1 MSQETSDNKLY
12 VIIVILSIA
21 IVVLAAG
28 RLNNFTPVGTTAS
41 SLYITNA
48 PGQKLLSVSG
58 SASAFVVPDTVS
70 LSLGVL
76 TQAPSAR
83 ETSDK
88 NAVLMNAV
96 LGALKNQGLTDK
108 EIRTSVFSIQPV
120 YSYPKDGGAPTITG
134 YSASNNVVVTTR
146 MVGNLS
152 DILDKSVSAGANQV
166 NGISFMVSQE
176 KQKQIHDE
184 LLAGAVKD
192 AREKADKLAEN
203 LGVKITGV
211 SSTSISEGGIPQ
223 PMALGISEKAAPIQP
238 GQTEVSLSVQVT
250 YIIE

>member
-21 IVVLAAG
+21 IVVIAAG
-28 RLNNFTPVGTTAS
+28 LYSVAVAGTAGVKLFNVT
-41 SLYITNA
+41 T
-48 PGQKLLSVSG
+48 PGQKLLYVSG

-70 LSLGVL
+70 ISLGVL

-88 NAVLMNAV
+88 NAVSMNAV
-96 LGALKNQGLTDK
+96 ISALKNQGLTDK
-108 EIRTSVFSIQPV
+108 EIQTSVFSIQPV

-152 DILDKSVSAGANQV
+152 DILDKSVAAGANEV
-166 NGISFMVSQE
+166 NGISFTVSEE

-184 LLAGAVKD
+184 LLGGAVKD
-192 AREKADKLAEN
+192 AREKADKLAES

-223 PMALGISEKAAPIQP
+223 PMALGIAEKAAPIQP

>member
-12 VIIVILSIA
+12 LIIVILSIA
-21 IVVLAAG
+21 IVVIAAG
-28 RLNNFTPVGTTAS
+28 LYSVAVAGTAGVKLFNVT
-41 SLYITNA
+41 T
-48 PGQKLLSVSG
+48 PGQKLLYVSG
-58 SASAFVVPDTVS
+58 SASTFVVPDTVS
-70 LSLGVL
+70 ISLGVL

-88 NAVLMNAV
+88 NAVSMNAV
-96 LGALKNQGLTDK
+96 ISALKNQGLTDK

-146 MVGNLS
+146 MVGNVS
-152 DILDKSVSAGANQV
+152 DILDKSVAAGANQV
-166 NGISFMVSQE
+166 NGISFMVSEE
-176 KQKQIHDE
+176 KQKQIHDD

-192 AREKADKLAEN
+192 ARGKADKLAEN

-223 PMALGISEKAAPIQP
+223 PMALGINEKAAPIQP

>member
-21 IVVLAAG
+21 IVVIAAG
-28 RLNNFTPVGTTAS
+28 LYSVAVAGTAGVKLFNVT
-41 SLYITNA
+41 T
-48 PGQKLLSVSG
+48 PGQKLLYVSG
-58 SASAFVVPDTVS
+58 SASTFVVPDTVS
-70 LSLGVL
+70 ISLGVL

-88 NAVLMNAV
+88 NAVSMNAV
-96 LGALKNQGLTDK
+96 ITALKNQGLTDK
-108 EIRTSVFSIQPV
+108 EIQTSVFSIQPV
-120 YSYPKDGGAPTITG
+120 YNYPNNGGAPTITG
-134 YSASNNVVVTTR
+134 YSASNNVVVTTK
-146 MVGNLS
+146 MVDKVG
-152 DILDKSVSAGANQV
+152 DILDKTVAAGANQV
-166 NGISFMVSQE
+166 NGISFMVSEE
-176 KQKQIHDE
+176 KQKQIHDD

-192 AREKADKLAEN
+192 ARGKADKLAES

-223 PMALGISEKAAPIQP
+223 PMALGITGKAAPIQP

>member
-1 MSQETSDNKLY
+1 MPQETSDNKLY

-21 IVVLAAG
+21 IVVIAAG
-28 RLNNFTPVGTTAS
+28 LYSVAVAGTAGVK
-41 SLYITNA
+41 LFNVA

-58 SASAFVVPDTVS
+58 SASVYVVPDTVS
-70 LSLGVL
+70 ISLGVL

-88 NAVLMNAV
+88 NAVSMNAV
-96 LGALKNQGLTDK
+96 ISALKNQGLTDK

-152 DILDKSVSAGANQV
+152 DILDKSVTAGANQV
-166 NGISFMVSQE
+166 SGISFMVSEE

-192 AREKADKLAEN
+192 ARGKADKLAEN

-223 PMALGISEKAAPIQP
+223 PMALGIAEKAAPIQP

>member
-1 MSQETSDNKLY
+1 MQQETSDNKLY

-21 IVVLAAG
+21 IVVIAAG
-28 RLNNFTPVGTTAS
+28 LYSVAVAGTVGVKLFNVT
-41 SLYITNA
+41 A
-48 PGQKLLSVSG
+48 PGQKLLYVSG

-70 LSLGVL
+70 ISLGVL

-88 NAVLMNAV
+88 NAALMNAV
-96 LGALKNQGLTDK
+96 ISALKNQGLTDK
-108 EIRTSVFSIQPV
+108 EIQTAVFSIQPV
-120 YSYPKDGGAPTITG
+120 YNYPNNGGAPTITG

-152 DILDKSVSAGANQV
+152 DILDKAVAAGANQV
-166 NGISFMVSQE
+166 SGISFMVSEE
-176 KQKQIHDE
+176 KQKQIHDD

-192 AREKADKLAEN
+192 AREKADKLAES

-250 YIIE
+250 YLIE

>member
-1 MSQETSDNKLY
+1 MPQETSDNKLY

-21 IVVLAAG
+21 IVVIAAG
-28 RLNNFTPVGTTAS
+28 LYSVAGTAGVKLFNVT
-41 SLYITNA
+41 T
-48 PGQKLLSVSG
+48 PGQKLLYVSG

-70 LSLGVL
+70 ISLGVL
-76 TQAPSAR
+76 TQASSAR

-88 NAVLMNAV
+88 NAVSMNAV
-96 LGALKNQGLTDK
+96 ISALKNQGLTDK
-108 EIRTSVFSIQPV
+108 EIRTTVFSIQPV

-152 DILDKSVSAGANQV
+152 DILDKSVAAGANQV
-166 NGISFMVSQE
+166 GGISFMVSEE
-176 KQKQIHDE
+176 KQKQIHDD

-192 AREKADKLAEN
+192 ARGKADKLAEN

-223 PMALGISEKAAPIQP
+223 PVALGITEKAAPIQP
-238 GQTEVSLSVQVT
+238 GESQVSLSVQVT